1 MLTPLLNPEQVAEYL
16 GIRVKTV
23 HQLVRDGALSC
34 FQVTPKDRRFTED
47 QIRDYLQSRT
57 INRPQPTVDRLA
69 PKRIPSPRKGGGV
82 RKSQRVDET
91 GLLREE
97 IKKLCR

>member
-1 MLTPLLNPEQVAEYL
+1 MLIPLLKPEQAAEYL
-16 GIRVKTV
+16 GVRVKTV
-23 HQLVRDGALSC
+23 HQLVREGSLEC
-34 FQVTPKDRRFTED
+34 VQVTPKDRRFTED
-47 QIRDYLQSRT
+47 QIRDYVERRT
-57 INRPQPTVDRLA
+57 VHRPQSDVDREA
-69 PKRIPSPRKGGGV
+69 SKRIPSPRKGGGV